1 MTTERQEKQQAS
13 KKARE
18 EIRNAV
24 RAEMVAQGFS
34 REKLERAMTDIA
46 TDVAKKLVASKKI
59 VDIIDKN
66 ITLAIEQAALD
77 LKSLTPT
84 LKSIGERVERQVGV
98 EVAELAKQRVR
109 ECVEINFTKGVK
121 AYPEGG
127 TF

>member
-1 MTTERQEKQQAS
+1 MTTERQERQQAA

-46 TDVAKKLVASKKI
+46 TQVAKQLIASRKI
-59 VDIIDKN
+59 TDIIEKN
-66 ITLAIEQAALD
+66 ITAAIEKAKVDVTAMAP
-77 LKSLTPT
+77 SF
-84 LKSIGERVERQVGV
+84 KSIGERVERQVGI
-98 EVAELAKQRVR
+98 EIAELAKQRVR

-127 TF
+127 SF

>member
-1 MTTERQEKQQAS
+1 MTTERQERQQAA

-18 EIRNAV
+18 EMRNAV
-24 RAEMVAQGFS
+24 RAEMVAQGYT

-46 TDVAKKLVASKKI
+46 AQVAKQLVASKKI
-59 VDIIDKN
+59 VAIIDKN

-77 LKSLTPT
+77 LKSLTPS
-84 LKSIGERVERQVGV
+84 LKSIGERVERQVGI

-121 AYPEGG
+121 AYENGG